1 VPDLSPA
8 HAAVLALLHSLPEDA
23 VADAALIAEL
33 LVVPEAEAMRLLDEL
48 ETAGCVVSAMGP
60 VQ

>member
-1 VPDLSPA
+1 MPVLTPSHD
-8 HAAVLALLHSLPEDA
+8 AVLALLDALPEG
-23 VADAALIAEL
+23 ADAERVAEL
-33 LVVPEAEAMRLLDEL
+33 LGVPEAEAMRLLDEL